1 MKLIT
6 FKLALVLCFSSITAS
21 AQTLYST
28 TKGEVSF
35 YSDAPL
41 ETIEGINKSSAA
53 IFNGENQELA
63 VQIRITEFEFQNK
76 LMQEHFNENYLESE
90 KYPTA
95 VFKGKVKEKIEI
107 GNSGTYPATAEGS
120 MTIHGVT
127 KEVTIPGTIQ
137 VSGDQLKFDFKFPV
151 KLEDYKID
159 VPTIVFKKI
168 AEVVEVSGSMTLVKK

>member
-1 MKLIT
+1 MKLIK
-6 FKLALVLCFSSITAS
+6 FKLVLLLCFSSAMAA

-28 TKGEVSF
+28 TIGEVSF

-41 ETIEGINKSSAA
+41 ETIEAINKASAA
-53 IFNGENQELA
+53 IYNADNQELI
-63 VQIRITEFEFQNK
+63 VQIRITEFDFQNK

-95 VFKGKVKEKIEI
+95 VFKGKIKEKIAA
-107 GNSGTYPATAEGS
+107 GNSGNYPATAEGS

-127 KEVTIPGTIQ
+127 NVVAIPGTIQ
-137 VSGDQLKFDFKFPV
+137 MSGGQLKFDFKFPV
-151 KLEDYKID
+151 KLEDYKVDI
-159 VPTIVFKKI
+159 PTIVFKKI